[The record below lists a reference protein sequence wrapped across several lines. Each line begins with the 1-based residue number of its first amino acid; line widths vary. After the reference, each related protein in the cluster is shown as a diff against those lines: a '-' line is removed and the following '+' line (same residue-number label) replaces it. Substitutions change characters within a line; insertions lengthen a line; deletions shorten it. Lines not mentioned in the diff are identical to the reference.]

1 MKLVFA
7 TNNKHKLDEVRNIT
21 SRHPVEIVSLAEIN
35 CFDDIPETADT
46 LEGNALQKA
55 HYIQEKFGL
64 NCFADDTGLEV
75 EALNN
80 APGVYSA
87 RYAGPGHDSE
97 ANMKKLLHEMEG
109 KENRK
114 ARFRTVIALVWNGK
128 TYTFDGIV
136 NGTITTTKRGENGFG
151 YDPIFIP
158 EGYEQTFAE
167 LENDIKNQI
176 SHRAKAVE
184 KLDEFLTQLSD
195 HK

>member
-7 TNNKHKLDEVRNIT
+7 TNNKHKLDEVRKIT

-128 TYTFDGIV
+128 TYTFEGIV
-136 NGTITTTKRGENGFG
+136 NGTITTAKRGENGFG

-158 EGYEQTFAE
+158 EGYDQTFAE
-167 LENDIKNQI
+167 LGDNIKNQI

-195 HK
+195 LK

>member
-7 TNNKHKLDEVRNIT
+7 TNNKHKLDEVRKIT
-21 SRHPVEIVSLAEIN
+21 SHHPIEIVSLAEIN

-167 LENDIKNQI
+167 LGNDIKNQI